1 VTEPFGVTGALEGGG
16 QGPDAG
22 PADPGAWRGATQ
34 ADVTGGPL
42 SRPGVAVALDPG
54 VGGPARRRTEDAGG
68 ADRDGGPAPE
78 PIGVA
83 GAPDARPDGDEQPHK
98 SDQEGRAPP

>member
-22 PADPGAWRGATQ
+22 SADPGAGRGATQ
-34 ADVTGGPL
+34 ADVIGGPL

-54 VGGPARRRTEDAGG
+54 VGGPARRRTEDAGA

-83 GAPDARPDGDEQPHK
+83 GAPDARPGGDEQPHK
-98 SDQEGRAPP
+98 SDQKSRTSP